1 MPSRDPNN
9 FPFRETRV
17 RLTASVEDVA
27 GSGLEKAPA
36 KNGASAAALVDVRR
50 PDHDHTLAS
59 EHASLVLAEDAM
71 TGLRQAMAGHFVSDE
86 ELDRAL
92 GSASAP

>member
-1 MPSRDPNN
+1 MPSRDPDI
-9 FPFRETRV
+9 FPIRETRV

-27 GSGLEKAPA
+27 GSGSEKASA
-36 KNGASAAALVDVRR
+36 RNGASAAALVDVRR

-71 TGLRQAMAGHFVSDE
+71 TGLRQAMARHFVSDE